1 MGFFNDLGK
10 KTSET
15 TNKIAREA
23 KLKMKVTENKGKI
36 KDLYEEIGRKVYENH
51 VREENIDI
59 KDLINDDCSKIDML
73 SKEIEDSRKEILIL
87 NNKKMCKKCFA
98 EIEKDAMFCSKCGE
112 KQTEEKTVLEKAE
125 EKLEKSD
132 ISPEN
137 EKEAEIVKEEL
148 EQKNNEQ

>member
-1 MGFFNDLGK
+1 MGFFNDLSK
-10 KTSET
+10 KTTET

-23 KLKMKVTENKGKI
+23 KLKMKINENKGII
-36 KDLYEEIGRKVYENH
+36 KDLYETIGRKVYEDH

-59 KDLINDDCSKIDML
+59 KEFIKDDCLKIDKL
-73 SKEIEDSRKEILIL
+73 SNEIEEARKEILVL

-98 EIEKDAMFCSKCGE
+98 EIEKNAMFCPKCGE
-112 KQTEEKTVLEKAE
+112 KQTEEKTVFEKAE
-125 EKLEKSD
+125 EKLEEVE

-148 EQKNNEQ
+148 EQKNSEE